1 MAHEYT
7 SGNTFFESDLSKK
20 KNQVEM
26 QRDYAIEN
34 ASVTFDDIGLVFDLI

>member
-7 SGNTFFESDLSKK
+7 SGNAFFESDLSK

-34 ASVTFDDIGLVFDLI
+34 ASVAFDDIGLVFDLI

>member
-1 MAHEYT
+1 M
-7 SGNTFFESDLSKK
+7 NTLVVMHFLKVIFQK

-34 ASVTFDDIGLVFDLI
+34 ASVAFDDIGLVFDLI